1 MKILLLNQT
10 FHPDVV
16 ATALY
21 LSDLAQGL
29 REKGHEVAVIAGSRA
44 YDNLE
49 KRFPARE
56 NWNGIEIYRIPSTGF
71 GKGAKWRRAIDF
83 ASFMVMCGF
92 KLLTIP
98 RFDAVVSLTSPPLIS
113 VFGAAAAK
121 IRGAKFYYWVMDL
134 NPDEAIAAGWLRAKS
149 FPARVLEALSRFS
162 FRNSEKIF
170 ALDRFMRDR
179 IRAKEIPEDRI
190 EVIPPWSLDDEVSFD
205 PEGRD
210 LFREKHGLTDK
221 YVIMYSGNHSPC
233 HPLDSVVDA
242 AVKLKEDTRFVF
254 FFVGGG
260 SEHKKIARRIE
271 DGGLRNVRCL
281 PYQPMEK
288 LAGSLSAADLHVVV
302 MGEPFVGMIHPC
314 KIYNIL
320 SISAPFLFIGPE
332 ASHVGDLIAKYP
344 DAFLCRRSAQGEV
357 DTIADH
363 IKVIADEG
371 GRGVSEKYAKASSH
385 TSKEKLMSRFIEL
398 IEKGHQRG

>member
-10 FHPDVV
+10 FHPDLV

-98 RFDAVVSLTSPPLIS
+98 RFDAVVALTSPPLIS

-121 IRGAKFYYWVMDL
+121 LRGAKFYYWVMDL

-162 FRNSEKIF
+162 FSNSEKIF

-242 AVKLKEDTRFVF
+242 AMKLKEDTRFVF

-260 SEHKKIARRIE
+260 SEHKKIARRVE
-271 DGGLRNVRCL
+271 DEGLRNVRCL
-281 PYQPMEK
+281 PYQPVDK

-332 ASHVGDLIAKYP
+332 ASHVGDLIAKHP

-363 IKVIADEG
+363 IKAIADEG
-371 GRGVSEKYAKASSH
+371 GRGVSEKYAKASSY

>member
-121 IRGAKFYYWVMDL
+121 LRGAKFYYWVMDL

-271 DGGLRNVRCL
+271 DEGLRNVRCL

-332 ASHVGDLIAKYP
+332 ASHVGDLIAKHP

-363 IKVIADEG
+363 IKAIADEG
-371 GRGVSEKYAKASSH
+371 GRGVSEKYAKASSY

>member
-121 IRGAKFYYWVMDL
+121 LRGAKFYYWVMDL

-332 ASHVGDLIAKYP
+332 ASHVGDLIAKHP

-363 IKVIADEG
+363 IKAIADEG
-371 GRGVSEKYAKASSH
+371 GRGVSEKYAKASSY

>member
-121 IRGAKFYYWVMDL
+121 LRGAKFYYWVMDL

-162 FRNSEKIF
+162 FSNSEKIF

-233 HPLDSVVDA
+233 HPLESVVDA
-242 AVKLKEDTRFVF
+242 AMKLKEDTRFVF

-271 DGGLRNVRCL
+271 DEGLRNVRCL

-332 ASHVGDLIAKYP
+332 ASHVGDLIAKHP

-357 DTIADH
+357 DAIADH
-363 IKVIADEG
+363 IKAIADEG
-371 GRGVSEKYAKASSH
+371 GRGVSEKYAKASSY

>member
-121 IRGAKFYYWVMDL
+121 LRGAKFYYWVMDL

-162 FRNSEKIF
+162 FSNSEKIF

-332 ASHVGDLIAKYP
+332 ASHVGDLIAKHP

-363 IKVIADEG
+363 IKAIADEG
-371 GRGVSEKYAKASSH
+371 GRGVSEKYAKASSY

>member
-56 NWNGIEIYRIPSTGF
+56 NWNGIEIYRIPSTAF

-121 IRGAKFYYWVMDL
+121 LRGAKFYYWVMDL
-134 NPDEAIAAGWLRAKS
+134 NPDEAIAAGFEQSPFRLECWKPCRGSASETPKRSSRSIDLCVIASGQKKS
-149 FPARVLEALSRFS
+149 
-162 FRNSEKIF
+162 
-170 ALDRFMRDR
+170 
-179 IRAKEIPEDRI
+179 
-190 EVIPPWSLDDEVSFD
+190 
-205 PEGRD
+205 
-210 LFREKHGLTDK
+210 
-221 YVIMYSGNHSPC
+221 
-233 HPLDSVVDA
+233 
-242 AVKLKEDTRFVF
+242 
-254 FFVGGG
+254 
-260 SEHKKIARRIE
+260 RRIE
-271 DGGLRNVRCL
+271 
-281 PYQPMEK
+281 
-288 LAGSLSAADLHVVV
+288 
-302 MGEPFVGMIHPC
+302 
-314 KIYNIL
+314 
-320 SISAPFLFIGPE
+320 
-332 ASHVGDLIAKYP
+332 
-344 DAFLCRRSAQGEV
+344 
-357 DTIADH
+357 
-363 IKVIADEG
+363 
-371 GRGVSEKYAKASSH
+371 
-385 TSKEKLMSRFIEL
+385 SK
-398 IEKGHQRG
+398 

>member
-10 FHPDVV
+10 FHPDLV

-98 RFDAVVSLTSPPLIS
+98 RFDAVVALTSPPLIS

-121 IRGAKFYYWVMDL
+121 LRGAKFYYWVMDL

-162 FRNSEKIF
+162 FSNSEKIF

-233 HPLDSVVDA
+233 HPLESVVDA
-242 AVKLKEDTRFVF
+242 AMKLKEDTRFVF

-271 DGGLRNVRCL
+271 DEGLRNVRCL

-332 ASHVGDLIAKYP
+332 ASHVGDLIAKHP

-357 DTIADH
+357 DAIADH
-363 IKVIADEG
+363 IKAIADEG
-371 GRGVSEKYAKASSH
+371 GRGVSEKYAKASSY